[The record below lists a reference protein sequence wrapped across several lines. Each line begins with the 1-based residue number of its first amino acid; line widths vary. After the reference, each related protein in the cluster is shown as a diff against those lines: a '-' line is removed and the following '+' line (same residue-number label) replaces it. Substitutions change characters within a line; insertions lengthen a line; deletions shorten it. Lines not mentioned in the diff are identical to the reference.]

1 MVGTKMDQIYGFAPT
16 LRRRCDLT
24 MLPTY
29 KKSSF
34 DLQLPPNYCP
44 TVSAAP
50 ARAYRHLRESFG
62 TAALG
67 VPQKLVRILKS
78 FAYIIIWHLS
88 EEKRD

>member
-1 MVGTKMDQIYGFAPT
+1 MDQFYGFAPT

-24 MLPTY
+24 MCPPTKRAPLIFNY
-29 KKSSF
+29 RQTTARPYQR
-34 DLQLPPNYCP
+34 LQR
-44 TVSAAP
+44 